1 MSGLKPFWARVGD
14 DSRVVEQVAEA
25 PAAAEQEHCQTVPV
39 AIKITVTIA
48 VAVPLVLR

>member
-1 MSGLKPFWARVGD
+1 MT
-14 DSRVVEQVAEA
+14 EQVAIA
-25 PAAAEQEHCQTVPV
+25 SAAAEQEHYLTVSG